1 MAAENRFVVFVLISF
16 NGIEGIL
23 KDKATTI
30 HKTQKCSKKVVKVFS
45 NYNLSIICLAVQN
58 LRVIATSYKQRATNC
73 HSRVCLLTLH
83 DHKQQLTF
91 LQRFKLIV
99 LYPA

>member
-23 KDKATTI
+23 KDILIK
-30 HKTQKCSKKVVKVFS
+30 
-45 NYNLSIICLAVQN
+45 N
-58 LRVIATSYKQRATNC
+58 LRVIATSYKQKTTNR
-73 HSRVCLLTLH
+73 HFQVCLLTLH

-91 LQRFKLIV
+91 LQRFKLIG

>member
-1 MAAENRFVVFVLISF
+1 MAAENRFVPISF

-23 KDKATTI
+23 KDYAI
-30 HKTQKCSKKVVKVFS
+30 TQKCSKKVVKLFD
-45 NYNLSIICLAVQN
+45 NHNLFYNLFDN
-58 LRVIATSYKQRATNC
+58 LKLMSYIATNYKQRATNC
-73 HSRVCLLTLH
+73 NFQVCLLKLH

-91 LQRFKLIV
+91 LQRFKLIG